1 MKKMNEILSSTK
13 FPMIVAKTDSIDK
26 ICVRRYKD
34 KENNCEVLCNY
45 MSAPLSPVSGKDLI
59 PSGNKTTT
67 LSSAELKSLTSLG
80 TCPSCGAE
88 LMAQAGLADEIVASG
103 KIHCIVCGEELEI
116 SQEEIEDAPA
126 AEAPADENPA
136 PAEAE
141 VCPECGKEP
150 CECSEAPAEE
160 ATVQTEA
167 VSPEEMDEK
176 KSAYLDKM
184 DQNYNEVV
192 DDSEKTLKE
201 EADAETPSKGEI
213 AEDIKE
219 NIENEA
225 PESTEEVRVDMLSKC
240 ESNLKGK
247 EMEIIS
253 SMKDTYHY
261 LMVAHKPV
269 ATIHKARAVAA
280 VQNMFN
286 DKNALLKALAAATE
300 KAGFTKEVVS
310 NFGIVPVV
318 LKVTAKDCIHKAIAD
333 EKAAMEEKFE
343 DEKAQAEEDMEQ
355 SLGMAAVA
363 LNRNLTEESNILA
376 ENLIAKFEGYGIED
390 AREMV
395 ESSFAEVGE
404 DYLRTIIAK
413 AKEYAKETPEARNVL
428 AKAMT
433 TAGFQKKG
441 LASKANKV
449 EASVVE
455 ATDFNV
461 DDFRSKLSK
470 LI

>member
-80 TCPSCGAE
+80 TCPSCEAE

-126 AEAPADENPA
+126 AEAPA
-136 PAEAE
+136 EAE
-141 VCPECGKEP
+141 VCPECGEDS
-150 CECSEAPAEE
+150 CECPEAPAEE
-160 ATVQTEA
+160 AAVQTEA

-184 DQNYNEVV
+184 DQNYNEVI
-192 DDSEKTLKE
+192 DDSEKTLVE
-201 EADAETPSKGEI
+201 EADAETPSEEEI
-213 AEDIKE
+213 SEDIKE
-219 NIENEA
+219 DIENEA

-269 ATIHKARAVAA
+269 ATIHKARAVVA

-286 DKNALLKALAAATE
+286 NRDALLKALAAATE

-310 NFGIVPVV
+310 NFGIVPVI
-318 LKVTAKDCIHKAIAD
+318 LKVTANDCIHKAIAE

-449 EASVVE
+449 EASVIE

>member
-34 KENNCEVLCNY
+34 KENNCEILCNY

-88 LMAQAGLADEIVASG
+88 LMAQAGLADEIVDSG

-116 SQEEIEDAPA
+116 SQEEIEDAPS
-126 AEAPADENPA
+126 
-136 PAEAE
+136 
-141 VCPECGKEP
+141 
-150 CECSEAPAEE
+150 SEAPAEE
-160 ATVQTEA
+160 STVQTEA

-201 EADAETPSKGEI
+201 EADAETPSKEEI

-225 PESTEEVRVDMLSKC
+225 PESTEEVRVDILSKC

-286 DKNALLKALAAATE
+286 DKDALLKALAAATE

>member
-103 KIHCIVCGEELEI
+103 KIHCIVCGEGLEI
-116 SQEEIEDAPA
+116 SQEEIEDAPD

-141 VCPECGKEP
+141 VCPEGDENL
-150 CECSEAPAEE
+150 CEDPEAPAEE
-160 ATVQTEA
+160 AAVQTEA

-184 DQNYNEVV
+184 DQNYNEVI
-192 DDSEKTLKE
+192 DDSEKTLVE
-201 EADAETPSKGEI
+201 EADAETPSEEEI

-269 ATIHKARAVAA
+269 ATIHKARAVVA

-286 DKNALLKALAAATE
+286 NRDALLKALAAATE
-300 KAGFTKEVVS
+300 KDGFTKEVVS
-310 NFGIVPVV
+310 NFGIVPVI
-318 LKVTAKDCIHKAIAD
+318 LKVTANDCIHKAIAE

-449 EASVVE
+449 EASVIE